1 MCVIIRCDYYD
12 YFFNKKEQM
21 KLRNIVLAAFV
32 VVMGISSASAQLNIL
47 NSTTPEDIGI
57 KTLDQL
63 TYDND
68 EPLPYGYI
76 DERDLLW
83 SKATWEIID
92 LDERVNFPLYYPID
106 NNIGSDRRPLYD
118 VLVTNLKNGTIQ
130 DVYSD
135 SYFTQKTTL
144 KDIDA
149 SLVYRDTTDYGIDQ
163 FNAEGIVDD
172 EYIREFTLDAADIEQ
187 WRIRG
192 LWYLD
197 SRLGELRYRVLG
209 ICPVAPEARSKAFA
223 DDGGGDNLVELFWV
237 YFPAARTVLH
247 EAKAFNRK
255 NTSRPISFDH
265 LLNSRRF
272 NSLIYKEENVQGD
285 REVKEYISENAF
297 MQLLESDRIKE
308 QIRNIEIDLWNY

>member
-1 MCVIIRCDYYD
+1 
-12 YFFNKKEQM
+12 M

-32 VVMGISSASAQLNIL
+32 VVLGISSANAQLNIL
-47 NSTTPEDIGI
+47 NSATPEDIGV

-63 TYDND
+63 AYDND

-106 NNIGSDRRPLYD
+106 TSNIGSDRRPLYD
-118 VLVTNLKNGTIQ
+118 VLVTNMRNGTIK

-135 SYFTQKTTL
+135 SYFTSKTTL
-144 KDIDA
+144 KDLDA

-163 FNAEGIVDD
+163 FLADGIIDD

-209 ICPVAPEARSKAFA
+209 ICPVASEARSKAFP
-223 DDGGGDNLVELFWV
+223 DDVGDNLVELFWV
-237 YFPAARTVLH
+237 YFPAARNVLH

-265 LLNSRRF
+265 ILNSRRF
-272 NSLIYKEENVQGD
+272 SSLIYKEENVQGD
-285 REVKEYISENAF
+285 RAVTEYISENAF

-308 QIRNIEIDLWNY
+308 KIRNIEMDLWNY